1 MLKFFKK
8 KKNIRIVLWITAI
21 MIIPGF
27 LIWGVGI
34 KGERKDLY
42 LAATVNKQP
51 ITKKD
56 YYQRF
61 GETEKKYREI
71 FGDKYEEIAK
81 NVNLEKNIL
90 DELIREKILLQET
103 RKRRIKV
110 LDTEIVE
117 VVKSDP
123 VFKDEKG
130 KFNQEKFSGIINN
143 YPPEELRK
151 IENSVRKSILLQ
163 KLRQQIVTEGNIKVT
178 DEEISEYIKKNKIS
192 EKIEM
197 ESIRKMLLWQKKEK
211 YYTDWYNGVREKS
224 KIAIYIQISE
234 DTRKDTQKIQ
244 N

>member
-1 MLKFFKK
+1 
-8 KKNIRIVLWITAI
+8 

-34 KGERKDLY
+34 KGDKKDKY
-42 LAATVNKQP
+42 LVATVNRKP
-51 ITKKD
+51 ITKRD

-81 NVNLEKNIL
+81 NVNLEKNVL
-90 DELIREKILLQET
+90 DELIREKILLQEA
-103 RKRRIKV
+103 RKKRIRV

-130 KFNQEKFSGIINN
+130 KFSQEKFSGIINN
-143 YPPEELRK
+143 YLPEELRK
-151 IENSVRKSILLQ
+151 IEDNVRKSILLQ
-163 KLRQQIVTEGNIKVT
+163 KLRQQVVAEGTIKVT
-178 DEEISEYIKKNKIS
+178 DEEVAEYIEKNKIS
-192 EKIEM
+192 KEIEG
-197 ESIRKMLLWQKKEK
+197 ESIMKMLLWQKKEK
-211 YYTDWYNGVREKS
+211 YYTDWYNGVRKMA
-224 KIAIYIQISE
+224 KVAIFIHISE
-234 DTRKDTQKIQ
+234 DTSKDTQKIQ